1 MTLLTDGG
9 NSGQE
14 IPQDGRGEPAEKPDT
29 QVPLAAWLDD
39 LEAEREALIMRLRQ
53 VEKNLIRYGR
63 LRRGTLPEKIRQQG
77 RF

>member
-1 MTLLTDGG
+1 MTTEGG
-9 NSGQE
+9 SSRKEAAQAE
-14 IPQDGRGEPAEKPDT
+14 HDQLGE

-53 VEKNLIRYGR
+53 VEKNLLRYGR